1 MGMILSQPGRI
12 NLFKVNNKKWIRLSL
27 ATKIL
32 AVFLVLS
39 VVSLVIIG
47 ILAFSAIRGVGD
59 YALES
64 NNTLGNSVVQDSTR
78 ALQQLGEKMIEQ
90 KARDTAAQIELYF
103 REHKGLTLADLP
115 KDVELR
121 NIAVQPVGQ
130 TGYTAIVDAN
140 NFYIVVHK
148 FPENEGKN
156 LTTLRESLP
165 AFWKIIQASA
175 GGAPSSGYYD
185 WIEPDGKI
193 WPKYAFIAPINAPIT
208 GTDKGLTL
216 WSTTYISE
224 FSAPAQVTRK
234 KIDASV
240 ADTEMNI
247 NSRINSM
254 QVTFM
259 GIFIAIIVCVIGLS
273 FLVAKTITRPVLA
286 LTKGVNIIG
295 QGNLDYAVNIKTG
308 DEIENLANSF
318 NKMASDLRGQMEI
331 IRLTTAEKERVQK
344 ELEIAKGIQQT
355 FLPESAPKI
364 EGFDLAGLNTPALE
378 VGGDFYDFIPVDL
391 NKWGLVIADVSG
403 KGVPAALF
411 MALSRTLIRSNTT
424 GSTSPLET
432 IRRTNDIIAQDT
444 RANMFVTLFYGVLDP
459 VRKTL
464 TYINAGHNPP
474 LVQGK
479 SPVEI
484 TMLAAKGIALGVLT
498 DMEFEEKEISLHPG
512 DILILYTD
520 GVTEA
525 INLKNE
531 MFGHER
537 ISGIV
542 EENYYLSAQ
551 EIIQKIEKE
560 VFTFSEGQPQ
570 FDDITLL
577 LLKVI

>member
-1 MGMILSQPGRI
+1 MVTG
-12 NLFKVNNKKWIRLSL
+12 NKRKWIRLSL
-27 ATKIL
+27 ATKTL

-39 VVSLVIIG
+39 IISLVIVGSI
-47 ILAFSAIRGVGD
+47 AFRAIRGVGD

-64 NNTLGNSVVQDSTR
+64 NQALGSSAVQESTQ
-78 ALQQLGEKMIEQ
+78 ALQKLGEKMIEQ
-90 KARDTAAQIELYF
+90 KALDVAAQTEMYF
-103 REHKGLTLADLP
+103 RAHPELTLAALLGNN
-115 KDVELR
+115 ELR
-121 NIAVQPVGQ
+121 IMAVQPVGL

-140 NFYIVVHK
+140 RFVIMVHK
-148 FPENEGKN
+148 FPENEGKD
-156 LTTLRESLP
+156 LKALSTTLP

-175 GGAPSSGYYD
+175 GGAASSGYYD
-185 WIEPDGKI
+185 WIEPDGSVNQ
-193 WPKYAFIAPINAPIT
+193 KYAFIAPINASIS
-208 GTDKGLTL
+208 GVDKGLTL

-224 FSAPAQVTRK
+224 FSAPAENTRK
-234 KIDASV
+234 MIDSSAS
-240 ADTEMNI
+240 DTGRNI

-254 QVTFM
+254 QTTF
-259 GIFIAIIVCVIGLS
+259 IIVFIAVILGVFGLS
-273 FLVAKTITRPVLA
+273 FWLARTITRPVLA
-286 LTKGVNIIG
+286 LTKGARIIG
-295 QGNLDYAVNIKTG
+295 EGNLDYAVNIKTG
-308 DEIENLANSF
+308 DEIEDLANSF
-318 NKMASDLRGQMEI
+318 NKMTTDLKGQMEI

-355 FLPESAPKI
+355 FLPESAPVI

-378 VGGDFYDFIPVDL
+378 VGGDFYDYIPVDL

-411 MALSRTLIRSNTT
+411 MALSRTLIRANTT
-424 GSTSPLET
+424 GNPTPAET
-432 IRRTNDIIAQDT
+432 IRRTNDMISEDD

-464 TYINAGHNPP
+464 TYVNAGHNPP
-474 LVQGK
+474 MVQGK

-484 TMLAAKGIALGVLT
+484 TMLAAKGVALGVMT
-498 DMEFEEKEISLHPG
+498 DIEFEEKELVLHSG

-525 INLKNE
+525 INRKNE
-531 MFGHER
+531 MFGYER
-537 ISGIV
+537 ISQVV

-551 EIIQKIEKE
+551 EIIKLIERE

-577 LLKVI
+577 LVKVL

>member
-1 MGMILSQPGRI
+1 
-12 NLFKVNNKKWIRLSL
+12 V
-27 ATKIL
+27 
-32 AVFLVLS
+32 VS
-39 VVSLVIIG
+39 VVSLVIVG
-47 ILAFSAIRGVGD
+47 ILAFSAIRGVGN

-64 NNTLGNSVVQDSTR
+64 NNTLGSSAVQDSTQ

-90 KARDTAAQIELYF
+90 KARDVAAQIELYF
-103 REHKGLTLADLP
+103 KEHPEITLADLP
-115 KDVELR
+115 DNVELR

-130 TGYTAIVDAN
+130 TGYTAIVDSN
-140 NFYIVVHK
+140 NFSIVVHK

-165 AFWKIIQASA
+165 AFWKIIQAST
-175 GGAPSSGYYD
+175 GGVPSSGYYD
-185 WIEPDGKI
+185 WVEPDGTVNQ
-193 WPKYAFIAPINAPIT
+193 KYAFIAPINAPIT
-208 GTDKGLTL
+208 GIYKGLTL

-224 FSAPAQVTRK
+224 FSAPAENTRQM
-234 KIDASV
+234 IDASV
-240 ADTEMNI
+240 ADTEKNI
-247 NSRINSM
+247 NNRINSM
-254 QVTFM
+254 QVTFT
-259 GIFIAIIVCVIGLS
+259 GIFILVIGCVIGLS
-273 FLVAKTITRPVLA
+273 FLVAKTITRPVLE
-286 LTKGVNIIG
+286 LTKGVRIIG

-308 DEIENLANSF
+308 DEIEDLANSF
-318 NKMASDLRGQMEI
+318 NKMASDLKDQMEI

-378 VGGDFYDFIPVDL
+378 VGGDFYDYIPVDL

-411 MALSRTLIRSNTT
+411 MALSRTLIRANTT
-424 GSTSPLET
+424 GHTTPAET
-432 IRRTNDIIAQDT
+432 IRRTNDMISEDD

-464 TYINAGHNPP
+464 TYVNAGHNPP

-484 TMLAAKGIALGVLT
+484 TMLAAKGVALGVMT
-498 DMEFEEKEISLHPG
+498 DIEFEEKELVLHSG

-525 INLKNE
+525 VNRKNE
-531 MFGHER
+531 MFGYER
-537 ISGIV
+537 ISQIV
-542 EENYYLSAQ
+542 EKNYYLSAQ
-551 EIIQKIEKE
+551 EIIHIIEKE
-560 VFTFSEGQPQ
+560 VFTYSEGQPQ

-577 LLKVI
+577 LVKVI

>member
-1 MGMILSQPGRI
+1 MV
-12 NLFKVNNKKWIRLSL
+12 KVNKRNWIRLSL

-32 AVFLVLS
+32 TVFLVLS
-39 VVSLVIIG
+39 VVSLVIVG
-47 ILAFSAIRGVGD
+47 ILAFSAIRGVGN
-59 YALES
+59 YSLES
-64 NNTLGNSVVQDSTR
+64 NTSLGRSAVQNSTQ
-78 ALQQLGEKMIEQ
+78 ALQHLGEQMIEQ
-90 KARDTAAQIELYF
+90 KARDVAAQVELYF
-103 REHKGLTLADLP
+103 RDHRDLTLADLP
-115 KDVELR
+115 EDVELR

-130 TGYTAIVDAN
+130 TGYTAIVDSN
-140 NFYIVVHK
+140 NFSIVVHK
-148 FPENEGKN
+148 FPENQGKD
-156 LTTLRESLP
+156 LTTLSKTLP
-165 AFWKIIQASA
+165 AFWKIIQAST
-175 GGAPSSGYYD
+175 GGVPSSGYYD
-185 WIEPDGKI
+185 WIEPDGKVNQ
-193 WPKYAFIAPINAPIT
+193 KYAFIAPINTPIT
-208 GTDKGLTL
+208 GINKGLTL

-224 FSAPAQVTRK
+224 FSAPAEDTRK
-234 KIDASV
+234 MIDASV
-240 ADTEMNI
+240 ANTEINI

-259 GIFIAIIVCVIGLS
+259 GIFIAVIVCVIGLS

-286 LTKGVNIIG
+286 LTKGVGIIG
-295 QGNLDYAVNIKTG
+295 QGNLDYTVDIKTG

-355 FLPESAPKI
+355 FLPESAPEI

-391 NKWGLVIADVSG
+391 NKWGLVVADVSG

-411 MALSRTLIRSNTT
+411 MALSRTLIRANTT
-424 GSTSPLET
+424 GTSTPAET
-432 IRRTNDIIAQDT
+432 IHRTNNMISEDS

-479 SPVEI
+479 SPIEI
-484 TMLAAKGIALGVLT
+484 TMLAAKGIALGVKT
-498 DMEFEEKEISLHPG
+498 DMEFEEKEIVLHSG

-525 INLKNE
+525 INRKNE

-537 ISGIV
+537 ISRIV

-551 EIIQKIEKE
+551 EIVKKIEKE
-560 VFTFSEGQPQ
+560 VFIYSEGQPQ

-577 LLKVI
+577 LVKVV

>member
-1 MGMILSQPGRI
+1 MRL
-12 NLFKVNNKKWIRLSL
+12 NKRKGLQLSL
-27 ATKIL
+27 ATKIS
-32 AVFLVLS
+32 AVFLALS
-39 VVSLVIIG
+39 FVSLVIIG
-47 ILAFSAIRGVGD
+47 ILAFSAIKGVGD

-64 NNTLGNSVVQDSTR
+64 NSTLGKSAVHDSTQ

-90 KARDTAAQIELYF
+90 KARDVATQIELYF
-103 REHKGLTLADLP
+103 REHKGITLADLP
-115 KDVELR
+115 KNDELR
-121 NIAVQPVGQ
+121 SIAVQPVGQ
-130 TGYTAIVDAN
+130 TGYTAIVDSN
-140 NFYIVVHK
+140 SFCIIVHK
-148 FPENEGKN
+148 FPENENKN
-156 LTTLRESLP
+156 LTTLSMTLP
-165 AFWKIIQASA
+165 AFWKIIEASA
-175 GGAPSSGYYD
+175 GGNPSSGYYD
-185 WIEPDGKI
+185 WIEPDGSVKQ
-193 WPKYAFIAPINAPIT
+193 KYAFIAPINAPIN

-224 FSAPAQVTRK
+224 FSAPAEVTRK
-234 KIDASV
+234 MIDASV
-240 ADTEMNI
+240 ANTDINI
-247 NSRINSM
+247 NNRINNM
-254 QVTFM
+254 QIIFM
-259 GIFIAIIVCVIGLS
+259 GIFIAVIICVIALS

-286 LTKGVNIIG
+286 LTKGVSIIG
-295 QGNLDYAVNIKTG
+295 EGNLDYAVDIKTG

-318 NKMASDLRGQMEI
+318 NKMTSDLRDQMEI

-355 FLPESAPKI
+355 FLPESAPVI

-424 GSTSPLET
+424 GTLTPLET
-432 IRRTNDIIAQDT
+432 IRRTNDLISQDS

-498 DMEFEEKEISLHPG
+498 DMEFEEKEIVLHSG

-525 INLKNE
+525 INRKNE
-531 MFGHER
+531 MFGYER
-537 ISGIV
+537 ISRIV
-542 EENYYLSAQ
+542 EENYYRSAK
-551 EIIQKIEKE
+551 EIIQIIEKE
-560 VFTFSEGQPQ
+560 VFIFSEGQPQ